1 MAVPRRTLA
10 LAAIMLALG
19 ATLGALVSP
28 LAGGASERPAPAA
41 LAAATTPVAAPA
53 AAAGATTRTV
63 SVAGEGRV
71 TVAYDLATVTFGVE
85 TSDAE
90 LAPAQAENA
99 RRTAALLDRLK
110 ALGIAE
116 KDLQTV
122 GYNVSPQYGD
132 NGARLTGYRVVNG
145 VRATVR
151 DLGRLGA
158 TIDAAVAAGANRVHG
173 IGFDLSNKE
182 DATRRAREAAVADA
196 RGKAEQYAR
205 LTGLQLG
212 APVTIVE
219 GGGDAPKYREAA
231 PRAAGAMADA
241 VTPIEPGQGAVTLT
255 VQIVYELR

>member
-10 LAAIMLALG
+10 LAALMLALG

-28 LAGGASERPAPAA
+28 LVGRGGERPAPAA
-41 LAAATTPVAAPA
+41 LAAATP
-53 AAAGATTRTV
+53 GATARTV
-63 SVAGEGRV
+63 SVAGAGRV
-71 TVAYDLATVTFGVE
+71 TVAYDLASVTFGVE

-158 TIDAAVAAGANRVHG
+158 MIDAAVAAGANRVHG

-219 GGGDAPKYREAA
+219 GGGEVPKYREAA